1 MGSSWCRVGAG
12 VTLVVTLLGA
22 ACQGSSTRRAT
33 PPASTPSTLS
43 GLTEATSGCP
53 SRDLP
58 AGFGLDK
65 ARSGVL
71 TASQYSESG
80 DMQAAMIYDGYQT
93 GFRSVYT
100 NLGPAPG
107 GDTNL
112 VIECDTLQFQDPSGV
127 TQFLAA
133 YKALRDEAG
142 GLAQSQTPV
151 ASVGTTTLQYLESG
165 QSFAGYDIASTNV
178 VELSTQLGADFDSVV
193 IAGPNPAPQQALTLL
208 RDLAVQ

>member
-1 MGSSWCRVGAG
+1 M
-12 VTLVVTLLGA
+12 TLVVTLLGA
-22 ACQGSSTRRAT
+22 GCQGSSAGGNSNSSAAPT
-33 PPASTPSTLS
+33 STPS

-53 SRDLP
+53 SKDIP
-58 AGFGLDK
+58 VGFQQDT
-65 ARSGVL
+65 ARSGML
-71 TASQYSESG
+71 AASQYSESG

-107 GDTNL
+107 GSTDL
-112 VIECDTLQFQDPSGV
+112 VIECDTLQFQASSGV

-142 GLAQSQTPV
+142 SLAVSQTPV

-165 QSFAGYDIASTNV
+165 QSFAGYNIASTNV
-178 VELSTQLGADFDSVV
+178 LELSTQLGADFDSVV
-193 IAGPNPAPQQALTLL
+193 IAGPDPAPQQALTLL
-208 RDLAVQ
+208 RDLVVQP